1 MAYDKYKYLI
11 RRKESG
17 KFLRDKA
24 FKTASNPKYSGY
36 ERDYLQ

>member
-17 KFLRDKA
+17 KFLRDKT

-36 ERDYLQ
+36 ERD